1 MAIICLVSELLR
13 NSSGPPEN
21 HSKRTTLIRQLTDR
35 FPYLTLLRVGFTMS
49 RITGSQR
56 TGSVTTTA
64 VGSYPAISPLPRLK
78 AGAVYFLWHYPYSD
92 LHRNPGRYPALCS
105 VKFGLSSSRKF
116 GKQLPGMN
124 YFYSKNSFLLINSF
138 FSN

>member
-21 HSKRTTLIRQLTDR
+21 HSKRTTLIPRKAGKR
-35 FPYLTLLRVGFTMS
+35 FPYLTLLRVGFTLS
-49 RITGSQR
+49 RITGSLR

-64 VGSYPAISPLPRLK
+64 VGSYPAISPLSRLIV
-78 AGAVYFLWHYPYSD
+78 GTVYFLWHYPYSD

-105 VKFGLSSSRKF
+105 VKFGLSSSRKI

-124 YFYSKNSFLLINSF
+124 YFYSKNLFYY
-138 FSN
+138 